1 MRNGV
6 ETLTTTIT
14 LNGSSCALCDLKEPI
29 LLPETLELKFNSNVY
44 KLANLVLIV
53 TVKNGDVQKQF
64 KASEKNNFTI
74 DVSEILFLGSLDI
87 EISACT
93 KSEPV
98 KTWRV
103 PSLFVKEIKHEMAL
117 IPEIEEMRAQL
128 KLQATAIKELKNFI
142 ENQGA

>member
-1 MRNGV
+1 MK
-6 ETLTTTIT
+6 TTIT
-14 LNGSSCALCDLKEPI
+14 LNGSSCALCDLTEPI
-29 LLPETLELKFNSNVY
+29 LLPETLEVTFASNVY
-44 KLANLVLIV
+44 KMANLVLIV
-53 TVKNGDVQKQF
+53 TVKNGDVKKQY
-64 KASEKNNFTI
+64 KASSSNEYTI
-74 DVSEILFLGSLDI
+74 DVSELLFLGALDI